1 MESKPAWADTD
12 PSGEHSC
19 SECRYKSNSDEFLQ
33 QHTARY
39 HPSNRVPSFVLYMGC
54 SGSLN
59 GRNTLSKCV
68 SAKWIDMT
76 GGQAAFEDG
85 DLTEF
90 GDDLVAGSRNT
101 GYKLYGVYR
110 MHDPG
115 LGLDFPDWWVQTG
128 VELGIFQQ
136 YNLPTDVIATGNE
149 NHDEEDEEDE
159 EDENCESE
167 SSEEESDSDDEDY
180 NKTE

>member
-1 MESKPAWADTD
+1 MGMMESKPAWADTD
-12 PSGEHSC
+12 PTGELSC
-19 SECRYKSNSDEFLQ
+19 SKCRYKSNSEEFLQ

-39 HPSNRVPSFVLYMGC
+39 HPSNRVPSFILYMGC
-54 SGSLN
+54 SGSLD
-59 GRNTLSKCV
+59 GRNTLSDRV
-68 SAKWIDMT
+68 SAQYIDMT

-85 DLTEF
+85 DLIEF
-90 GDDLVAGSRNT
+90 GDELVAASRDT

-136 YNLPTDVIATGNE
+136 YNLPVDVIATGNE
-149 NHDEEDEEDE
+149 NHNEEDNEEE
-159 EDENCESE
+159 GESE
-167 SSEEESDSDDEDY
+167 SSEEESDSDDEDF
-180 NKTE
+180 KKPE